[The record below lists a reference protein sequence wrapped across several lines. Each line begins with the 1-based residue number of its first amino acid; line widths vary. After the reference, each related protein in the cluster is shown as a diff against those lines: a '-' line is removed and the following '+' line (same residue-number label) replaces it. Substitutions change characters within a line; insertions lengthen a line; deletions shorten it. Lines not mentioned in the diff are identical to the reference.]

1 MEDVSIEDVKPR
13 LPPILE
19 LPPKK
24 LGMYN
29 DKSIYL
35 YINRNKYYIK
45 YDDLMFSIPEQFKQV
60 KLNEEISISDGI
72 DIINWRMRKGNNKS
86 LGFRN

>member
-1 MEDVSIEDVKPR
+1 MEDVKIEDVKPR

-24 LGMYN
+24 LGVYN
-29 DKSIYL
+29 NKSIYL

-45 YDDLMFSIPEQFKQV
+45 YNDLMFIIPEQFPP
-60 KLNEEISISDGI
+60 
-72 DIINWRMRKGNNKS
+72 S
-86 LGFRN
+86 LC